1 MTLRPWSGIFEKG
14 KQMIETW
21 QKELIDRYL
30 AAYNAFDIEAML
42 AQLDPGIRFE
52 NFSGGQL
59 TAETTGIEAF
69 RQLAEQSKGLFSERE
84 QRVTRL
90 AREGGL
96 VVADIAWRG
105 RLAADIPDGPKA
117 GTQLEM
123 NGRSEFAFG
132 AGCIV
137 RIVDRS

>member
-1 MTLRPWSGIFEKG
+1 
-14 KQMIETW
+14 MIETW

-42 AQLDPGIRFE
+42 AQLDPG
-52 NFSGGQL
+52 
-59 TAETTGIEAF
+59 
-69 RQLAEQSKGLFSERE
+69 
-84 QRVTRL
+84 
-90 AREGGL
+90 
-96 VVADIAWRG
+96 
-105 RLAADIPDGPKA
+105 PDGPKA

-132 AGCIV
+132 AGGIV